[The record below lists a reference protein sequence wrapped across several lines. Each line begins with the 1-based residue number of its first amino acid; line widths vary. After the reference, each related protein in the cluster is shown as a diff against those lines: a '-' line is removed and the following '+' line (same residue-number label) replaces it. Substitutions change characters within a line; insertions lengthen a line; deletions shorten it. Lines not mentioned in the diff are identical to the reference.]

1 MPFMKERVQDG
12 RTVTEQARH
21 HYDSWQVLDMTKND
35 PENKLKR
42 EITVGTFRW
51 VQYAMVK
58 TCWNVSSFISEA
70 AKLGAW

>member
-1 MPFMKERVQDG
+1 MKERVQDG

-42 EITVGTFRW
+42 EITVGTFR
-51 VQYAMVK
+51 
-58 TCWNVSSFISEA
+58 
-70 AKLGAW
+70 